1 MISNF
6 SGRMLLLIILTPFS
20 FFVSNTV
27 VAQSSS
33 FVKMF
38 NFNPEFSDK
47 GITVIAD
54 DQHAFISTGSVVQLP
69 AWTLETGLLKLD
81 RYGEPVWY
89 ELLNQDSVRFTS
101 GFQESMVFKEDS
113 ILIATRFRGSNR
125 YQTQAHLAIAKSD
138 GRFRVVKSHEDSIGD
153 ISGALSYSWDSS
165 FLYRTMYV
173 YDRGCQWLP
182 DAFTKAGPGWK

>member
-138 GRFRVVKSHEDSIGD
+138 GRFRVVKSPEDSIGD